1 MGTKLLVDTCYLHV
15 AKGFIT
21 HWVFSGSSEHVQWA
35 EKVLEP
41 LPLLT
46 VEAVE

>member
-1 MGTKLLVDTCYLHV
+1 MEVLVDTYYLHV

-21 HWVFSGSSEHVQWA
+21 RWVFSGAVKRVQCA

-46 VEAVE
+46 AEAVE